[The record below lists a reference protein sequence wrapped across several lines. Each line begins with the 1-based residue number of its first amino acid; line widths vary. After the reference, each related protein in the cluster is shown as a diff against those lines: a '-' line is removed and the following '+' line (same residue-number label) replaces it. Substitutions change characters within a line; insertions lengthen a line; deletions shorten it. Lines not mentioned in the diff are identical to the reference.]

1 MNYEV
6 FITAAITGA
15 GATQDKHPDLPIT
28 PEQIANSAIEAA
40 KAGAAICHF
49 HVRDPETGVGSR
61 DVALYKEVFERCRAA
76 EVDMV
81 INFTA
86 GMGGDLVFGSGNQPL
101 PLNEAGT
108 DIAPPLERLA
118 HVEELLPE
126 ICTLDCGTMNFAAG
140 GDYVMANTPGQLEIM
155 AKRVQELGV
164 KPELEVFDYGHL
176 VYVKELVRLGLL
188 DDPLLI
194 QLCMGIPYGMPNDAL
209 TLATIASQVPDGA
222 IYSAFSIGRMQL
234 PYVAMAASVGAN
246 IRVGLEDNLYLDR
259 GVFATNAQLVERAVN
274 ILTNMNVKVMGP
286 EAVREK
292 LGLQKR

>member
-49 HVRDPETGVGSR
+49 HVRDPKTGVGSR
-61 DVALYKEVFERCRAA
+61 DVGLYTEVFERCRAA
-76 EVDMV
+76 DVDMV

-86 GMGGDLVFGSGNQPL
+86 GMGGDLVFGAGNNPL
-101 PLNEAGT
+101 PLDEAGT

-118 HVEELLPE
+118 HVEKLLPE

-176 VYVKELVRLGLL
+176 VYVKELIRLGLL
-188 DDPLLI
+188 DDPILI

-209 TLATIASQVPDGA
+209 TLATIASQVPAGS
-222 IYSAFSIGRMQL
+222 IYSAFSVGRMQL
-234 PYVAMAASVGAN
+234 PYVAMAAAVGGN

-274 ILTNMNVKVMGP
+274 ILSNMNVKVMGP
-286 EAVREK
+286 DAVREK
-292 LGLQKR
+292 LGLKKN

>member
-1 MNYEV
+1 MKYEL

-61 DVALYKEVFERCRAA
+61 DVGLYTEVYERCRAA
-76 EVDMV
+76 DVDMV

-86 GMGGDLVFGSGNQPL
+86 GMGGDLVFGSGNNPL
-101 PLNEAGT
+101 PLNVDGT

-118 HVEELLPE
+118 HVEALRPE
-126 ICTLDCGTMNFAAG
+126 ICTLDCGTMNFSAG

-176 VYVKELVRLGLL
+176 VYVKELIRLGLL
-188 DDPLLI
+188 DDPILI
-194 QLCMGIPYGMPNDAL
+194 QLCMGIPFGMPNDPL
-209 TLATIASQVPDGA
+209 TLATIASQVPDGSV
-222 IYSAFSIGRMQL
+222 YSAFSIGRMQL
-234 PYVAMAASVGAN
+234 PYVGMSAGVGAN

-274 ILTNMNVKVMGP
+274 ILTNMNIKVLGP

-292 LGLQKR
+292 LGLKKH

>member
-1 MNYEV
+1 MKYEL

-40 KAGAAICHF
+40 KAGAAICHM
-49 HVRDPETGVGSR
+49 HVRDPKTGVGSR
-61 DVALYKEVFERCRAA
+61 DVGLYTEVFERCRAA
-76 EVDMV
+76 DVDMV

-86 GMGGDLVFGSGNQPL
+86 GMGGDLVFGSGNKPL
-101 PLNEAGT
+101 PLNADGT
-108 DIAPPLERLA
+108 DIAPPIERLA
-118 HVEELLPE
+118 HVTALRPE

-155 AKRVQELGV
+155 AKHVQELGV

-176 VYVKELVRLGLL
+176 VYVKELIRLGLL
-188 DDPLLI
+188 DDPILI

-234 PYVAMAASVGAN
+234 PYVGMSAGVGAN

-259 GVFATNAQLVERAVN
+259 GVFASNADLVTRAVN
-274 ILTNMNVKVMGP
+274 ILSNMNIKVMGP

-292 LGLQKR
+292 LGLVKH

>member
-1 MNYEV
+1 MLYEV

-40 KAGAAICHF
+40 KVGAAICHF

-61 DVALYKEVFERCRAA
+61 DVALYREVMERVRAA
-76 EVDMV
+76 DVDMIV
-81 INFTA
+81 NFTA
-86 GMGGDLVFGSGNQPL
+86 GMGGDLVFGSGHTPF
-101 PLNEAGT
+101 PLNEEGT

-140 GDYVMANTPGQLEIM
+140 GDYVMTNTPSQLEIM

-176 VYVKELVRLGLL
+176 VFVKHLIRQGLL

-194 QLCMGIPYGMPNDAL
+194 QLCMGIPYGMPNDAM
-209 TLATIASQVPDGA
+209 TLATIANQVPDGA
-222 IYSAFSIGRMQL
+222 VYSAFSIGRMQL

-246 IRVGLEDNLYLDR
+246 VRVGLEDNLYLQR
-259 GVFATNAQLVERAVN
+259 GVFASNAQLVERAVN
-274 ILTNMNVKVMGP
+274 ILENMNVRVLGP
-286 EAVREK
+286 EEVRDR
-292 LGLQKR
+292 LQLVKR